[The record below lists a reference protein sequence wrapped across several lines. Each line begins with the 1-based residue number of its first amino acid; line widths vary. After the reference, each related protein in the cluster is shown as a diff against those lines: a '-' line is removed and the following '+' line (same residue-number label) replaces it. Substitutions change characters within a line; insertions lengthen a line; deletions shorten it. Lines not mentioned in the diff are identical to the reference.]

1 MTNPIIILGSSRSH
15 GETRK
20 AVDLIVGTNQI
31 PTIDLKTLNISIYD
45 YEHQN
50 KDDDFMPLMEGIM
63 EHDLI
68 VLATPVYWY
77 TMSATMK
84 IFLDRLTDLLEIRKD
99 LGRKLRGKNLFII
112 SSIGTTSLP
121 QGFED
126 AFWQTA
132 KYLNMEYEGCSFIC
146 STNNN
151 NIEVRQFNDLEIAK
165 ARNILFKKRITK

>member
-1 MTNPIIILGSSRSH
+1 MTNPIIIIGSSRSH

-20 AVDLIVGTNQI
+20 AVDLIVGSHNI

-50 KDDDFMPLMEGIM
+50 KNDDFIPLMEGIM

-84 IFLDRLTDLLEIRKD
+84 IFLDRLTDLFEIRKD
-99 LGRKLRGKNLFII
+99 LGRKLCGKKLFII
-112 SSIGTTSLP
+112 STVGKTSLP

-146 STNNN
+146 SDNNN
-151 NIEVRQFNDLEIAK
+151 NIEAKRFKEIEVEK
-165 ARNILFKKRITK
+165 ARNILFRKQIRK

>member
-20 AVDLIVGTNQI
+20 AVDLIIGTNQI
-31 PTIDLKTLNISIYD
+31 PIIDLKTLNISIYD

-50 KDDDFMPLMEGIM
+50 KNDDFIPLIEGIM

-84 IFLDRLTDLLEIRKD
+84 IFLDRLTDLLEIRRD
-99 LGRKLRGKNLFII
+99 LGRKLRGKKLFII
-112 SSIGTTSLP
+112 SSIGSTSLP

-132 KYLNMEYEGCSFIC
+132 KYLKMEYEGSSFIC
-146 STNNN
+146 SRNKTNV
-151 NIEVRQFNDLEIAK
+151 EVNQFNEIEIAK
-165 ARNILFKKRITK
+165 ARTILFKKRIII